1 MDIIKRIEAAREKE
15 AAKKER
21 LKEILESLEKKN
33 HLNRINL
40 NRRRE
45 KVNRSLAN
53 KQARPLVDLV
63 TGKYSE
69 RVFSLDGEKSK
80 EAAFSISIAL
90 FSHHLK

>member
-15 AAKKER
+15 AAKRER
-21 LKEILESLEKKN
+21 LKEKLESLEKKN

-63 TGKYSE
+63 IGEYSE
-69 RVFSLDGEKSK
+69 RGFSLDGKKSK
-80 EAAFSISIAL
+80 EF
-90 FSHHLK
+90 